1 MLNTDCFSDFTVKFV
16 DVESKEQTLFSGHE
30 APVLSVALH
39 PDEQMIVSRIT
50 LLSVIDV
57 QNTSLSVA
65 SGQLKT
71 SILCEF
77 IAPLTSFVI
86 VYY

>member
-57 QNTSLSVA
+57 FPSV
-65 SGQLKT
+65 L
-71 SILCEF
+71 
-77 IAPLTSFVI
+77 
-86 VYY
+86 